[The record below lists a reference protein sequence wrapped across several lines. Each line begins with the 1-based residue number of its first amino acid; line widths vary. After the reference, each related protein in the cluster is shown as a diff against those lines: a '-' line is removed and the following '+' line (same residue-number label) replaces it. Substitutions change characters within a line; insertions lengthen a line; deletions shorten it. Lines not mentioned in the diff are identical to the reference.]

1 MAGADVGRGL
11 GGRPETSGYEL
22 MHAGHLQGLLA
33 SSGTST
39 GTLIVIVIGEA
50 LIIGLLALLVVLLRR
65 NLDKERTHRR
75 DRDAAF
81 VSGTLEVPL
90 DRPTAAPGSG
100 QDPQPPAPP
109 DEGVAVDGAAAHA
122 PPPAVSWDM
131 NKQEEE
137 DLLDP
142 ENMPIPAYTGPK
154 LAQTRS
160 STDVD
165 FDLGIPNDFGDQ
177 PAAEAAAAAAASD
190 NGDAPAPT
198 GRRRRS
204 RRAGQAPPPPFT

>member
-1 MAGADVGRGL
+1 MREHV
-11 GGRPETSGYEL
+11 
-22 MHAGHLQGLLA
+22 GLLA
-33 SSGTST
+33 SSGMSAT
-39 GTLIVIVIGEA
+39 TLVIVIGEA
-50 LIIGLLALLVVLLRR
+50 LIIGLLVLLVVLLRR
-65 NLDKERTHRR
+65 NLERARTSGRR

-81 VSGTLEVPL
+81 VSGSLEVPL

-100 QDPQPPAPP
+100 SGSAILPPPE
-109 DEGVAVDGAAAHA
+109 EGVVHEDPAAHA

-131 NKQEEE
+131 NKQEEDE
-137 DLLDP
+137 LLDP

-154 LAQTRS
+154 LAPTRA

-165 FDLGIPNDFGDQ
+165 FDLGIPDDFGDP
-177 PAAEAAAAAAASD
+177 PAAEAAATAAAD
-190 NGDAPAPT
+190 NAAAVGADGNGPAPS